1 MTSSDVDRLNERA
14 IPLGYEVQL
23 VDDGFYLHRTD
34 EPGRMHRSTIA
45 EVEGRIHQ
53 LDSSDRWRLDLYSG
67 SVDFDTTQLVV
78 IPRDGSA
85 PYHLREVDGHSGS
98 NNRRTDGSGA
108 DYLYITSK
116 DRPGRGGAWH
126 KWTGSP

>member
-53 LDSSDRWRLDLYSG
+53 LERHHHHRSTRGL
-67 SVDFDTTQLVV
+67 
-78 IPRDGSA
+78 DGS
-85 PYHLREVDGHSGS
+85 
-98 NNRRTDGSGA
+98 
-108 DYLYITSK
+108 
-116 DRPGRGGAWH
+116 
-126 KWTGSP
+126 